1 MSTPIFLEL
10 SDEDGQQTI
19 DYTNGLL
26 RFTQKVSLK
35 SLEHILADAHGTL
48 SDYHI
53 VIELNNTANSQ
64 SATIRNLIIT
74 YPEVSFIFKSGTKNW
89 LNLLFEFEESIAIDS
104 FKDEENIN
112 LMSKVCEILSSTD
125 DSGSVIDE
133 NSSFLKENRERINTV
148 PSQKE
153 DYSPFNKLI
162 DRVNKGNSAAFESCI
177 NMVKAIREDLE
188 LISNV
193 CGVLSSN
200 TNEESRCFIETSK
213 EQLGRICG
221 CSEYL
226 PFKELCDKISTGNV
240 DFSLELDKC
249 QQMLEQKQEEV
260 DLMGAVCE
268 IFMPLHDQVDIT
280 QNYISIVK
288 SRSAVLAELRAFMK
302 GKGELADNV
311 YWNRLYQPF
320 KKLVDCA
327 EKGYSDELSLCKK
340 WICALCVNTSM
351 HAFTE
356 DYHVLAER
364 ENLFDASNLR
374 YAVKLFVFNEK
385 KVKQNNAHVLESRAH
400 NIAYVVDEESAQCR
414 QLSYCLYAN
423 GMRAFPVSTKKLL
436 LYASKQWKGQHDKI
450 ILRDF
455 DLQFKDEDQGRN
467 ITREHGYCETDFI
480 RGYKYNSTTKK
491 WENLISETYC
501 SFDDCAISCD
511 YNPYW
516 HKEDLKYTYCVS
528 QGYSGLD
535 IVDSNKCDGWK
546 ISDDKRRLKVPGAKK
561 PVSGIYKELTENI
574 SPIKKCFLH
583 KFQDTD
589 IDLKR
594 INREHSTPLGLYDI
608 ALNIFRRAE
617 CYLHEH
623 NYVKAAVLS
632 QEAIEI
638 LNGYHTSLF
647 LQAYHIHAQAE
658 NAIAMNMLGCDE
670 SSIAE
675 DCQMRVDI
683 IRHDINRMLRNT
695 TFDSKNIL
703 NQIYADCRQYCHE
716 KEHFQSEE
724 VFIDAMAKLNDGIDS
739 KSPSLFMK
747 DAKEKL
753 KSPKKLLSNVKNIV
767 TMWCTD
773 TINTII
779 EYGEDN
785 KE

>member
-1 MSTPIFLEL
+1 MSMPIFLEL
-10 SDEDGQQTI
+10 SDENGQKTI

-26 RFTQKVSLK
+26 CYNQKVSLK

-53 VIELNNTANSQ
+53 VIELKNMANSQ
-64 SATIRNLIIT
+64 SAAIRNLIIT
-74 YPEVSFIFKSGTKNW
+74 YPEVSFIFKSSIKNW
-89 LNLLFEFEESIAIDS
+89 LNLLFEFEEPIDIDS
-104 FKDEENIN
+104 FKDVEDIN
-112 LMSKVCEILSSTD
+112 LMSRVCEILSSTD

-133 NSSFLKENRERINTV
+133 NSSFLKENRERITIIS
-148 PSQKE
+148 SQKKI
-153 DYSPFNKLI
+153 YSPFNKLI
-162 DRVNKGNSAAFESCI
+162 DRVNTGDSAALEDCI
-177 NMVKAIREDLE
+177 NMVKEIRADLK
-188 LISNV
+188 LISHV

-213 EQLGRICG
+213 EQVGRICG

-260 DLMGAVCE
+260 DLMGEVCE

-280 QNYISIVK
+280 QNYVSIIK
-288 SRSAVLAELRAFMK
+288 SRIAVLAELRAFMK
-302 GKGELADNV
+302 KKGQQADDV
-311 YWNRLYQPF
+311 YWNRLYPPF
-320 KKLVDCA
+320 KDLVDCA

-374 YAVKLFVFNEK
+374 YAVKQFIFNEK
-385 KVKQNNAHVLESRAH
+385 RVKLNNAHVLDSRAK
-400 NIAYVVDEESAQCR
+400 NIAYVVDEESEQCR
-414 QLSYCLYAN
+414 QLSYCMYAN
-423 GMRAFPVSTKKLL
+423 GMRALPVNTQSLL
-436 LYASKQWKGQHDKI
+436 LHAATLWRKQTNKI

-455 DLQFKDEDQGRN
+455 DLQFRDEKGERTD
-467 ITREHGYCETDFI
+467 GYNEVDYI
-480 RGYKYNSTTKK
+480 RGFNFNTKEKKWYSLISNCAFDNCSTT
-491 WENLISETYC
+491 NCNTYWRE
-501 SFDDCAISCD
+501 A
-511 YNPYW
+511 
-516 HKEDLKYTYCVS
+516 DLPYTYCVS
-528 QGYSGLD
+528 QGYNQLNISGND
-535 IVDSNKCDGWK
+535 RAHTWE
-546 ISDDKRRLKVPGAKK
+546 ISKDRSHLNVPGLKK

-574 SPIKKCFLH
+574 EPIRERYKH
-583 KFQDTD
+583 KFEDSD
-589 IDLKR
+589 IDLTR
-594 INREHSTPLGLYDI
+594 FNRSHSLPLGLYDI
-608 ALNIFRRAE
+608 ALNIVKRAGH
-617 CYLHEH
+617 YLEEL
-623 NYVKAAVLS
+623 KFIRAAVLS

-675 DCQMRVDI
+675 DCKMRVEI
-683 IRHDINRMLRNT
+683 IRHDINRMLRIT

-716 KEHFQSEE
+716 KEHFKSEE
-724 VFIDAMAKLNDGIDS
+724 VFIDAMAKLNDGLDATEQARLSIH
-739 KSPSLFMK
+739 KVCSLLCNAFDNVVRFINNTIEEGRVFHK
-747 DAKEKL
+747 
-753 KSPKKLLSNVKNIV
+753 LSNGK
-767 TMWCTD
+767 D
-773 TINTII
+773 
-779 EYGEDN
+779 
-785 KE
+785 

>member
-26 RFTQKVSLK
+26 RYTQKVSLK

-53 VIELNNTANSQ
+53 VIELKNTANSQ

-89 LNLLFEFEESIAIDS
+89 LNLLFEFEEPIAIDS

-148 PSQKE
+148 SSQKKV
-153 DYSPFNKLI
+153 YSPFNKLI

-193 CGVLSSN
+193 CGILSSN
-200 TNEESRCFIETSK
+200 TNEESRCFIETNK
-213 EQLGRICG
+213 EQLGRICSY
-221 CSEYL
+221 SEYL
-226 PFKELCDKISTGNV
+226 PFKELCDKISMGNV

-260 DLMGAVCE
+260 DLMRNVCK
-268 IFMPLHDQVDIT
+268 IFHSHHDQVDIT
-280 QNYISIVK
+280 QNYISIIK

-302 GKGELADNV
+302 GKGELANNV
-311 YWNRLYQPF
+311 YWSGLYQPF

-356 DYHVLAER
+356 DYHVLTER

-436 LYASKQWKGQHDKI
+436 LYASKQWKDQRDKI

-455 DLQFKDEDQGRN
+455 DLQFKDENQGKEIKRG
-467 ITREHGYCETDFI
+467 HGYSETDFI
-480 RGYKYNSTTKK
+480 RGYKYNSITKN
-491 WENLISETYC
+491 WENFIGETYC
-501 SFDDCAISCD
+501 TFENCAITCD

-516 HKEDLKYTYCVS
+516 HKADLKYTYCVS
-528 QGYSGLD
+528 QGYSGLV
-535 IVDSNKCDGWK
+535 IVNSNRCDGWN
-546 ISDDKRRLKVPGAKK
+546 ISDDKKLLKVPGVKK

-574 SPIKKCFLH
+574 SPIKECFSH

-617 CYLHEH
+617 CYLNEQKF
-623 NYVKAAVLS
+623 VKAAVLS
-632 QEAIEI
+632 QETIEI

-724 VFIDAMAKLNDGIDS
+724 VFIDAMAKLNDG
-739 KSPSLFMK
+739 MK
-747 DAKEKL
+747 FGSIL
-753 KSPKKLLSNVKNIV
+753 KQFVNR
-767 TMWCTD
+767 
-773 TINTII
+773 TIN
-779 EYGEDN
+779 EG
-785 KE
+785 KEHYESRHHE